1 MSARPRL
8 LTARGTG
15 SPRPAD
21 TSDRAGRRRSA
32 RPSRSSGGEGEDRN
46 RHRDRGRGRENSPP
60 RSPSGRPRK
69 AGAGYPDRDEQRH
82 LRERQHHQYD
92 DDRHDVLA
100 TTSGAPG
107 TSGAAPPP
115 PAWAPTFDS
124 FTFQERRGRVNLRA
138 IDRVDMGAVTV
149 DGLLELTNN
158 LCFARFGVEDLQNFT
173 DKQIVKLV
181 HLSKYTVE

>member
-21 TSDRAGRRRSA
+21 VSHTSDRAGRTQRRRRA
-32 RPSRSSGGEGEDRN
+32 RPASQGEGEG
-46 RHRDRGRGRENSPP
+46 RDRGRGRDENSPPP

-92 DDRHDVLA
+92 DVLA
-100 TTSGAPG
+100 TSGAPG

-138 IDRVDMGAVTV
+138 IDRVDTAAVTV

-181 HLSKYTVE
+181 HLSQYTVE